1 MPNGNILQSLFCS
14 IAKRRLGSFL
24 LKTTV
29 NFHTCSVSGSTKED
43 DGHFTVVIDSFIG
56 KLLKVKV
63 RVTSWKNF
71 VWKNVFRKYHRRVP
85 SR

>member
-1 MPNGNILQSLFCS
+1 MNETQCNILQSLFCS

-71 VWKNVFRKYHRRVP
+71 RLEKCIP
-85 SR
+85 